1 MSRVLPID
9 DVIQCVR
16 YELYQAIAVEGHD
29 SVEPVYLADAIGR
42 GVTPS
47 FVSLAA
53 RQLEELREV
62 EINNKIS
69 SVANLIGQRMTIGL
83 LPRGARSVEH
93 ELRDDTSRISRYR
106 DFGVQG
112 LSDGFV
118 GTKVIP
124 ASDRLVTLDDNDPK
138 LVEIVAEARDL
149 SKRISDSNDIG
160 AMSDQDREIA
170 ILEVNQLADILEQPA
185 VRISNVTERAIAT
198 LSWIGEQAAGAV
210 IGSAAMALLALI
222 AAYFGF
228 IF

>member
-1 MSRVLPID
+1 MPID

-16 YELYQAIAVEGHD
+16 YELYQAVAVDGFTN
-29 SVEPVYLADAIGR
+29 VEPVYLADAIGN
-42 GVTPS
+42 GVTAS

-53 RQLEELREV
+53 LQLEELREV
-62 EINNKIS
+62 EINNKIQ
-69 SVANLIGQRMTIGL
+69 SVASLIGQKLTIGL
-83 LPRGARSVEH
+83 LPRGARAVEQ
-93 ELRDDTSRISRYR
+93 ELRDESSRLSKYR
-106 DFGVQG
+106 DFGIQG

-138 LVEIVAEARDL
+138 LAEIVAEAKDL
-149 SKRISDSNDIG
+149 SRRISDSNDIG

-170 ILEVNQLADILEQPA
+170 IVEVNQLAEILEQPA